1 MKKVSLMYYLRK
13 VETPRSEGLYVCV
26 CIRACMCVLTKG
38 VDQDIHYIK
47 EPTIYKVQM
56 KYTIAICNL
65 CKEQGKIIHLFC
77 KEREK
82 GPTTVSEGLT
92 VLNIC

>member
-1 MKKVSLMYYLRK
+1 MYTC
-13 VETPRSEGLYVCV
+13 VYVC
-26 CIRACMCVLTKG
+26 IDKRGGLG
-38 VDQDIHYIK
+38 YSFFK
-47 EPTIYKVQM
+47 EPKIYKVQM